1 MRERVLAPLALL
13 LLVACKSGGSDGAA
27 APGTTAPEAAAES
40 PSPGKPAADPAAP
53 AAETPAPS
61 VAPAPSSEPT
71 VAPAPSSEPTV
82 APAPSENVPAADG
95 RRAALETAWRAR
107 ACLLKRQ
114 DRTGGEA
121 IDQAGGFKD
130 AADFTAQWAAAA
142 AADPAWATRVMTE
155 AVTADCQ
162 PASK

>member
-1 MRERVLAPLALL
+1 MRERVFAPLALL
-13 LLVACKSGGSDGAA
+13 LVVACKSGGSDGAA
-27 APGTTAPEAAAES
+27 AQGTTPPQAATS
-40 PSPGKPAADPAAP
+40 PAP
-53 AAETPAPS
+53 AGEPAPAKAETPAIPVAAEPS
-61 VAPAPSSEPT
+61 PGPSAEPT
-71 VAPAPSSEPTV
+71 A
-82 APAPSENVPAADG
+82 APAPSENAPAADG

-114 DRTGGEA
+114 DRTGGDA

-130 AADFTAQWAAAA
+130 AADFTSQWAAAA

-162 PASK
+162 PASN